1 MLQLQIF
8 DWEQA
13 MGTKPNNQVTHT
25 HTHTPCWPSAVT
37 SLVTGDWSIC
47 LRVIWSWKFSWV
59 PAATGLERGLAGVI
73 CVTCQGFLSRESQLQ
88 PWQGG
93 INLNLQ
99 APRSLQMNSLV
110 PTRTVPIIKYHVK
123 QQRPWVAESR
133 KNNKHPTER
142 KWISSPP
149 PAFPFC
155 SRM

>member
-1 MLQLQIF
+1 MLQLLVF

-13 MGTKPNNQVTHT
+13 MGTKPNNQVP
-25 HTHTPCWPSAVT
+25 HTPCWPSAVT
-37 SLVTGDWSIC
+37 SLVTAGWSIC
-47 LRVIWSWKFSWV
+47 LRVIWSWEFSW
-59 PAATGLERGLAGVI
+59 GSCCYRSWEGSGRGYF
-73 CVTCQGFLSRESQLQ
+73 VTCQGFLSRESQLQ

-99 APRSLQMNSLV
+99 APCSLQMNSLV

-123 QQRPWVAESR
+123 RQRPWMAESR

-155 SRM
+155 FKV